1 MRSDNSIIPE
11 HGGVISRTGAAD
23 VLDFSANLNPLGM
36 PESVREALLQSVGN
50 WERYPDPDCAE
61 LTERLAERHGVS
73 PENIVCGNGAADLI
87 YRIIG
92 AVHPKHGLVAN
103 PCFSEYSKAFQEN
116 GIPVTGLMLYEEI
129 GFAVH
134 ENILNQVSNIRKG
147 YMLVLASPNNPTGR
161 VISRNFLQWLC
172 TECERLGVFFLCDEC
187 FLDLTENTASVLEFM
202 NPNVIMLSAFT
213 KTYALAGLR
222 LGYAVFGSKLLADTV
237 RRRGQYWSVSA
248 PAQTAGIAALDS
260 GDYLEC
266 SRRLIAEQREF
277 LTARLSALGIKV
289 FPSDANFLLLKSEI
303 PLYEALL
310 ERGIV
315 IRRCANFSGLDKRF
329 YRIAVR
335 TETENSA
342 LISALRDI
350 ISEKNNG

>member
-11 HGGVISRTGAAD
+11 HGGVISGTGATD

-36 PESVREALLQSVGN
+36 PDNVREALLRSVGD
-50 WERYPDPDCAE
+50 WERYPDPGCAE
-61 LTERLAERHGVS
+61 LTERLAERLGVP
-73 PENIVCGNGAADLI
+73 PENIVCGSGAADLI
-87 YRIIG
+87 YRIVG
-92 AVHPKHGLVAN
+92 AVRPKYGLVAD
-103 PCFSEYSKAFQEN
+103 PCFSEYRKAFREN
-116 GIPVTGLMLYEEI
+116 GIPVTGLMLFEEI

-161 VISRNFLQWLC
+161 VISRELLQWLC
-172 TECERLGVFFLCDEC
+172 TECERLGVYFLCDEC
-187 FLDLTENTASVLEFM
+187 FLDLTENAASVLEFM

-213 KTYALAGLR
+213 KTYAMAGLR
-222 LGYAVFGSKLLADTV
+222 LGYAVFGDKRLAEAV

-260 GDYLEC
+260 GDYLER
-266 SRRLIAEQREF
+266 SRRLIAEQRGY
-277 LTARLSALGIKV
+277 LTERLSEFGIKV
-289 FPSDANFLLLKSEI
+289 FPSDANFLLLKSEV
-303 PLYEALL
+303 PLYEPLY

-315 IRRCANFSGLDKRF
+315 IRRCANFGFLNEKF

-335 TETENSA
+335 TESENKK
-342 LISALRDI
+342 LIEAVGKLFKS
-350 ISEKNNG
+350 N

>member
-1 MRSDNSIIPE
+1 MRSNNSIIPE
-11 HGGVISRTGAAD
+11 HGGVISGTGAAD

-36 PESVREALLQSVGN
+36 PDNVRAKLERTVGD
-50 WERYPDPDCAE
+50 WERYPDPDCTE
-61 LTERLAERHGVS
+61 LTERLSERLGVP
-73 PENIVCGNGAADLI
+73 PENIVCGSGAADLI

-92 AVHPKHGLVAN
+92 AVHPKHGLVAD
-103 PCFSEYSKAFQEN
+103 PCFSEYRKAFQEN
-116 GIPVTGLMLYEEI
+116 GIPVTGLMLFEEI

-172 TECERLGVFFLCDEC
+172 AECEQLGVYFLCDEC
-187 FLDLTENTASVLEFM
+187 FLDLTENAASVREFL

-213 KTYALAGLR
+213 KTYAMAGLR
-222 LGYAVFGSKLLADTV
+222 LGYAVFGDKRLAETV

-260 GDYLEC
+260 GDYLER
-266 SRRLIAEQREF
+266 SRRLIAEQRGF
-277 LTARLSALGIKV
+277 LTDRLSELGIKV
-289 FPSDANFLLLKSEI
+289 FPSDANFLLLKSDI
-303 PLYEALL
+303 PLYEALY

-315 IRRCANFSGLDKRF
+315 IRRCANFGYLNDKF

-335 TETENSA
+335 TESENEK
-342 LISALRDI
+342 LIKAVGELFST
-350 ISEKNNG
+350 N

>member
-1 MRSDNSIIPE
+1 MRLDKKGLPE
-11 HGGVISRTGAAD
+11 HGGARSAD
-23 VLDFSANLNPLGM
+23 VIDFSANLNPLGM
-36 PESVREALLQSVGN
+36 PESVRDALLRSVDG

-92 AVHPKHGLVAN
+92 AVHPKHGMVAD
-103 PCFSEYSKAFQEN
+103 PCFSEYRKAFREN
-116 GIPVTGLMLYEEI
+116 GIPVMGLKLYEET

-147 YMLVLASPNNPTGR
+147 DMIVLASPNNPTGR
-161 VISRNFLQWLC
+161 VISRDFLQWLC
-172 TECERLGVFFLCDEC
+172 MECERLGVFFLCDEC
-187 FLDLTENTASVLEFM
+187 FLDLTENAASVLDFM

-222 LGYAVFGSKLLADTV
+222 LGYAVFGDERLAEAV

-260 GDYLEC
+260 GDYLER
-266 SRRLIAEQREF
+266 SRRLISEQRTF
-277 LTARLSALGIKV
+277 LTERISELGIKV
-289 FPSDANFLLLKSEI
+289 FEPDANFLLLKSEI
-303 PLYEALL
+303 PLYEPLC
-310 ERGIV
+310 ERGII
-315 IRRCANFSGLDKRF
+315 IRRCAGFGFLSEKF

-335 TETENSA
+335 TESENSV
-342 LISALRDI
+342 LISALKEI
-350 ISEKNNG
+350 ISEKNNNG

>member
-1 MRSDNSIIPE
+1 MLSDKNKIPE
-11 HGGVISRTGAAD
+11 HGGILPKSGAD
-23 VLDFSANLNPLGM
+23 LLDFSANLNPLGM
-36 PESVREALLQSVGN
+36 PENVREALLRSAGD

-61 LTERLAERHGVS
+61 LTELLAKRHGVS
-73 PENIVCGNGAADLI
+73 PENIVCGSGAADLI

-92 AVHPKHGLVAN
+92 AIHPKHGLVAD
-103 PCFSEYSKAFQEN
+103 PCFSEYGKAFREN
-116 GIPVTGLMLYEEI
+116 GIPVTGLMLFEEI

-161 VISRNFLQWLC
+161 VISGELLQRFC
-172 TECERLGVFFLCDEC
+172 AECERIGVYFLCDEC
-187 FLDLTENTASVLEFM
+187 FLDLTENAASVLEFM

-222 LGYAVFGSKLLADTV
+222 LGYAVFGDKRLAETV

-260 GDYLEC
+260 GDYLER
-266 SRRLIAEQREF
+266 SRTLIAEQRDF
-277 LTARLSALGIKV
+277 LTERISALGIKV
-289 FPSDANFLLLKSEI
+289 FPSDANFLLIKSEV
-303 PLYEALL
+303 PLYKPLS

-315 IRRCANFSGLDKRF
+315 IRRCGNFGYLNDKF

-335 TETENSA
+335 TESENKK
-342 LISALRDI
+342 LIEAIAELF
-350 ISEKNNG
+350 KKK